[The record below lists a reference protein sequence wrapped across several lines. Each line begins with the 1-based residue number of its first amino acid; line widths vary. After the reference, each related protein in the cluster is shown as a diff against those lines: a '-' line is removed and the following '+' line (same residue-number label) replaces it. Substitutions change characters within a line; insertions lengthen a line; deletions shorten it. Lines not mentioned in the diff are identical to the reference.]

1 MKSYLPKNGSNVC
14 VIIADCNI
22 TTDPIK
28 IAENLNNFFTLKGKN
43 LQKKIL
49 RKLLQ
54 II

>member
-1 MKSYLPKNGSNVC
+1 MKSYLPKNGSNAC
-14 VIIADCNI
+14 VIIADYNI

-28 IAENLNNFFTLKGKN
+28 IAENLNNFFTLKGTT
-43 LQKKIL
+43 LQKKML